1 ISRQSLLEEE
11 APAQHPAGP
20 ELVSCWHELI
30 QDFKRE
36 TDWLHQ
42 KCEEIM
48 EYLALPF
55 LHVLAAAL
63 NFVMILVASKPVI
76 GLPLKS
82 LKDIMD
88 TREMA
93 NSIRLQPKRAEG
105 Q

>member
-1 ISRQSLLEEE
+1 M
-11 APAQHPAGP
+11 P
-20 ELVSCWHELI
+20 EPVSTWRELI
-30 QDFKRE
+30 QAFKQE
-36 TDWLHQ
+36 TDWLHA
-42 KCEEIM
+42 KCQEIL

-63 NFVMILVASKPVI
+63 NFVMILVASKPVLN
-76 GLPLKS
+76 LPLNS

>member
-1 ISRQSLLEEE
+1 
-11 APAQHPAGP
+11 
-20 ELVSCWHELI
+20 VSCWRELI
-30 QDFKRE
+30 DDFKRE
-36 TDWLHQ
+36 TDWLHA
-42 KCEEIM
+42 KCQEIL

-55 LHVLAAAL
+55 LQVLAAAL

-76 GLPLKS
+76 NLPLTS

-93 NSIRLQPKRAEG
+93 NSIRLQPKRVES

>member
-1 ISRQSLLEEE
+1 MRQPMAQAEGPVPE
-11 APAQHPAGP
+11 APRP
-20 ELVSCWHELI
+20 EPQSCWQDLI

-36 TDWLHQ
+36 TDWLHAKSQ
-42 KCEEIM
+42 EIL

-76 GLPLKS
+76 SLPLKS

-88 TREMA
+88 TREIA

-105 Q
+105 